1 MARTHWIAVAA
12 LGLSLTGCVT
22 QEKYNAL
29 KLDRD
34 QLNERLGQADADAR
48 AAKEKADL
56 LKSQLDGLMANGGTK
71 DGLLANLQ
79 SQNSELR
86 RQLDELNAKY
96 NDAVNGL
103 GKAGTALPAA
113 LTSELERFAAE
124 NPDLVEF
131 DAKRGIVKFKSDVT
145 FSSGSDVLTAKAKEV
160 LAKFSTILNGPVT
173 SGYELLVAGH
183 TDNVPVSN
191 PATKAAGNKDN
202 WYLSSHRAISVGKDL
217 QSHGVSSGRIGVL
230 GYADQRPI
238 ASNDTAAG
246 KAQNRRVEVLI
257 LPHTVEKAVTASG
270 EAAPV
275 AAPTHSRHSAKASH
289 AAAEL
294 NKDSAATV
302 SPAPALNK

>member
-1 MARTHWIAVAA
+1 M
-12 LGLSLTGCVT
+12 LTGCVS

-34 QLNERLGQADADAR
+34 QLSERLSQAGADAR
-48 AAKEKADL
+48 AAQEKAEL
-56 LKSQLDGLMANGGTK
+56 LKSQLDGLMSNGGTK
-71 DGLLANLQ
+71 DGLLTNLQ
-79 SQNSELR
+79 AQNAELQK
-86 RQLDELNAKY
+86 QLDELNAKY

-103 GKAGTALPAA
+103 GKAGMALPAA

-131 DAKRGIVKFKSDVT
+131 DANRGIVKFKSDVT
-145 FSSGSDVLTAKAKEV
+145 FASGSDMLTPKAKEV
-160 LAKFSTILNGPVT
+160 LAKLTTILDGPVT

-183 TDNVPVSN
+183 TDNVPVTN

-202 WYLSSHRAISVGKDL
+202 WYLSSHRAISVGKEL
-217 QSHGVSSGRIGVL
+217 QQHGVSPARLGVL

-257 LPHTVEKAVTASG
+257 LPHAVESKAVASG
-270 EAAPV
+270 EMAP
-275 AAPTHSRHSAKASH
+275 ATMTKGSKKGMKAH
-289 AAAEL
+289 VDL
-294 NKDSAATV
+294 NKDSPVPAA
-302 SPAPALNK
+302 K

>member
-1 MARTHWIAVAA
+1 MARSHWIAVAA
-12 LGLSLTGCVT
+12 LGLSLTGCVS

-34 QLNERLGQADADAR
+34 QLNERLSQADADAR
-48 AAKEKADL
+48 AAKEKSDL
-56 LKSQLDGLMANGGTK
+56 LKSQLDALMANGGTK

-79 SQNSELR
+79 SQNSELQ
-86 RQLDELNAKY
+86 RQLDELNSKY

-103 GKAGTALPAA
+103 GKMGTALPAA
-113 LTSELERFAAE
+113 LSNELERFAAE

-145 FSSGSDVLTAKAKEV
+145 FASGDATLTAKAKEV
-160 LAKFSTILNGPVT
+160 LSRFSSILNAPVT

-183 TDNVPVSN
+183 TDNTPVNN
-191 PATKAAGNKDN
+191 PATKANGHKDN
-202 WYLSSHRAISVGKDL
+202 WYLSSHRAISVGREL
-217 QSHGVSSGRIGVL
+217 QAHGVASGRIGVL

-257 LPHTVEKAVTASG
+257 LPHTVGGSKAVTA
-270 EAAPV
+270 EATSSKKV
-275 AAPTHSRHSAKASH
+275 AHTD
-289 AAAEL
+289 L
-294 NKDSAATV
+294 NKDSTATV

>member
-12 LGLSLTGCVT
+12 LGLTLTGCVS

-34 QLNERLGQADADAR
+34 QMSERLAQADADSR

-56 LKSQLDGLMANGGTK
+56 LASQLNGLMANGGTK

-79 SQNSELR
+79 SQNSELQK
-86 RQLDELNAKY
+86 QLDELNAKY
-96 NDAVNGL
+96 NEAVNGL

-113 LTSELERFAAE
+113 VTSELERFAAE
-124 NPDLVEF
+124 NPDLVDF
-131 DAKRGIVKFKSDVT
+131 DSKRGIVKFKSDVT
-145 FSSGSDVLTAKAKEV
+145 FASGSDVLTPKAKE
-160 LAKFSTILNGPVT
+160 AITRFATILNGPAT
-173 SGYELLVAGH
+173 ASYELLIAGH

-202 WYLSSHRAISVGKDL
+202 WYLSSHRAISVGKEL
-217 QSHGVSSGRIGVL
+217 QSHAVSGARMGVL

-257 LPHTVEKAVTASG
+257 LPHTVDSHAITASA
-270 EAAPV
+270 EES
-275 AAPTHSRHSAKASH
+275 PTPAHTRKSK
-289 AAAEL
+289 AAALDL
-294 NKDSAATV
+294 NKDSPL
-302 SPAPALNK
+302 PASANKASDVTK